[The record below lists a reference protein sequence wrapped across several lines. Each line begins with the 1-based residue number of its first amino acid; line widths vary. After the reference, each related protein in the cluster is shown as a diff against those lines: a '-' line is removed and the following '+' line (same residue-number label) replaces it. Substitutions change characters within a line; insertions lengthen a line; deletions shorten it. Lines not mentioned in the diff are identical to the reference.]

1 MTGNTDH
8 FDSTLR
14 AHHAAALTQVSPQVQ
29 AQLAQRRNAA
39 LRGTPARPRHGLRY
53 AAASFAAVGA
63 LAIGLRLYAPPTP
76 PLATATS
83 TAVVTQNHAPIP
95 AISGTGTGTTTAAVT
110 AATTSTPS
118 PSSGSNPLLEEDPSF
133 YAWLSTSDVP
143 QLAME

>member
-1 MTGNTDH
+1 MNGNTDN
-8 FDSTLR
+8 FDIHLR
-14 AHHAAALTQVSPQVQ
+14 ARHAAALAQLSPQVQ

-39 LRGTPARPRHGLRY
+39 LRGSGARPRHGLRY